1 MSHPLLKAAAFIL
14 FMSVNIAHASTD
26 PGTYIGFDINSA
38 LIGEANT
45 DNSSGEDLS
54 GNLGVSAASLSL
66 GYRFESNNR
75 IQISTSKMSLEHENG
90 TDSDVSGYDLDWH
103 IAYGEDAVQPY
114 WGFGFGLYNMDDS
127 SGYFVNDNDL
137 QGNSFQVLAGM
148 KFDLNKY
155 LELDLSY
162 RIKTIA
168 WQEMLFFDGNQV
180 VSVHMTHT
188 YSSLNM
194 GAAVKF

>member
-14 FMSVNIAHASTD
+14 FLFINSTHASTV

-38 LIGEANT
+38 LIGDVST
-45 DNSSGEDLS
+45 DNSNGNDLR

-75 IQISTSKMSLEHENG
+75 VQISTSKMSLEHENG
-90 TDSDVSGYDLDWH
+90 LDSDVSGYDLDWH
-103 IAYGEDAVQPY
+103 IVYGENAVQPY

-127 SGYFVNDNDL
+127 SDYFINDNDL

-148 KFDLNKY
+148 KIDLNKY

-168 WQEMLFFDGNQV
+168 WQEMLFFDGNQMA
-180 VSVHMTHT
+180 SVHMTHT